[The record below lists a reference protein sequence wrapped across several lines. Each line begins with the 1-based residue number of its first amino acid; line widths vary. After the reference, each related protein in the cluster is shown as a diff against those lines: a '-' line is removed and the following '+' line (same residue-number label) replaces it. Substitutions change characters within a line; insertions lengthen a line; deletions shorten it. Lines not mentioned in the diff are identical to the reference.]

1 MIDRRVWLAAMIVA
15 ASAALACSVPDM
27 LGGDGVSSSSP
38 LYGLERTAEVPVDF
52 GIREPS
58 DLAFDPET
66 NTFWTVSDHDGT
78 VHRLR
83 TDGTE
88 AGASL
93 ALGADDLEGITLD
106 PKSGHLFVVDEA
118 TSEIVEATRDG
129 KVVNRYRVA
138 VPPSNSG
145 LEGIALD
152 RSRDGFVLV
161 KERGPAEL
169 LFVDRKG
176 AITGRAPV
184 TTQDLSAVTVSP
196 NGESILV
203 MARFEE
209 AVLEVDR
216 KGRTLNRLPLNAPAI
231 EGLAFDDRGRLV
243 AVADLGANAR
253 GMLYV
258 FSKEGKQ

>member
-1 MIDRRVWLAAMIVA
+1 MIDRRPRIAALIVA
-15 ASAALACSVPDM
+15 ASAALACSVPQM
-27 LGGDGVSSSSP
+27 LSGDAVSRSSR
-38 LYGLERTAEVPVDF
+38 LHGLERAAEAPVDL
-52 GIREPS
+52 GVREPS

-66 NTFWTVSDHDGT
+66 NTFWTVSDNDGT

-83 TDGTE
+83 ADGTE
-88 AGASL
+88 AGAPL
-93 ALGADDLEGITLD
+93 DLGADDLEGVTLD
-106 PKSGHLFVVDEA
+106 PKSGHLFAVDEA
-118 TSEIVEATRDG
+118 KSEIVEATREG
-129 KVVNRYRVA
+129 RVIGRYRVA

-145 LEGIALD
+145 LEGIAAD

-169 LFVDRKG
+169 LFVDRTG
-176 AITGRAPV
+176 AIKERAPV
-184 TTQDLSAVTVSP
+184 TTQDLSAVAVSP
-196 NGESILV
+196 DGESIFV

-231 EGLAFDDRGRLV
+231 EGIAFDDRGRLV

-253 GMLYV
+253 GVLYV
-258 FSKEGKQ
+258 FSKEGKP